1 MKYQVKVENQ
11 TFEVEIEDI
20 NARPVIARVDGQSF
34 EVHPNSGA
42 QAPLRKETA
51 PLTTAAPL
59 PVGSASQHMSGQDMV
74 APLPGTITEVFVKT
88 GEKVE
93 TGQVVLIIEAMKM
106 KNSIR
111 AVRAGI
117 VGEVLVSAGQS
128 VAHKQAL
135 IRFADAGEASW
146 M

>member
-11 TFEVEIEDI
+11 TFEVEIDDI

-34 EVHPNSGA
+34 EIQPETGNKPKA
-42 QAPLRKETA
+42 QKE
-51 PLTTAAPL
+51 AARPAAASL
-59 PVGSASQHMSGQDMV
+59 PVGSASQHMNGQDMV
-74 APLPGTITEVFVKT
+74 APLPGTITEVFVKN
-88 GEKVE
+88 GDKIE

>member
-20 NARPVIARVDGQSF
+20 NARPVVARVDGQTF
-34 EVHPNSGA
+34 EIQPENGTQPTV
-42 QAPLRKETA
+42 QKE
-51 PLTTAAPL
+51 AARPAVAAL
-59 PVGSASQHMSGQDMV
+59 PVGSASQHMNGNDLV
-74 APLPGTITEVFVKT
+74 APLPGTVTEVFVKP
-88 GEKVE
+88 GEKIE
-93 TGQVVLIIEAMKM
+93 MGHVVLIIEAMKM

-111 AVRAGI
+111 TVRSGV

-135 IRFADAGEASW
+135 IRFAEAGEAAW
-146 M
+146 I

>member
-20 NARPVIARVDGQSF
+20 NARPVVARVDGQAF
-34 EVHPNSGA
+34 EVQPENGT
-42 QAPLRKETA
+42 QLTVQKE
-51 PLTTAAPL
+51 AARPAVAAL
-59 PVGSASQHMSGQDMV
+59 PVGSASQHMNGNDLV
-74 APLPGTITEVFVKT
+74 APLPGTVTEVFVKP
-88 GEKVE
+88 GEKIE
-93 TGQVVLIIEAMKM
+93 TGHVVLIIEAMKM

-111 AVRAGI
+111 AVRSGV

-135 IRFADAGEASW
+135 IRFADSGEAAW
-146 M
+146 I